1 MSAEGHTAVQVIEPP
16 RGWPRPDL
24 RQLWRYR
31 DLVYYLARRDLAIR
45 YRQTV
50 IGAAWAVV
58 RPVTFAA
65 VFATFITLIGRVPT
79 EGIPYAVF
87 ALTGMSMWL
96 FISGSLMV
104 TSASTIGSGGLV
116 SKVYFPRLTIPVAA
130 IIPQIVDFLIA
141 VVVLLIAMVV
151 YGVALTPNILALPLV
166 FALALV
172 VTFGTGLWLA
182 AFAARYRDVQ
192 HVVPFVVQIG
202 LFVSPVLYPIELV
215 PDAYQALYSLNP
227 VVGVLETFRW
237 CMLGT
242 TPPGE
247 LIVIPVV
254 AGLLLFTLGLR
265 VFARAETRFADDL

>member
-24 RQLWRYR
+24 RAVWRYR

-58 RPVTFAA
+58 RPVAFAA
-65 VFATFITLIGRVPT
+65 VFASFVTLIGRVPT

-96 FISGSLMV
+96 FISGSLLV
-104 TSASTIGSGGLV
+104 TSSSTIGSGSLV
-116 SKVYFPRLTIPVAA
+116 SKVYFPRLTIPIAA
-130 IIPQIVDFLIA
+130 IVPQIVDFGLA
-141 VVVLLIAMVV
+141 MVVLLIAMAI
-151 YGVALTPNILALPLV
+151 YGVPLTPHILALPVV

-172 VTFGTGLWLA
+172 VTFGAGLWLA
-182 AFAARYRDVQ
+182 AYAARYRDVQ
-192 HVVPFVVQIG
+192 HVVPFIVQIG
-202 LFVSPVLYPIELV
+202 LFASPVLYPIDLV
-215 PDAYQALYSLNP
+215 PDSLQVVYSLNP
-227 VVGVLETFRW
+227 IAGVLEAFRW
-237 CMLGT
+237 CVLGT
-242 TPPGE
+242 AAPGE
-247 LIVIPVV
+247 LIVIPIV

>member
-24 RQLWRYR
+24 RELWRYR

-50 IGAAWAVV
+50 VGAAWAVI

-65 VFATFITLIGRVPT
+65 VFATFLTLIGRVPT
-79 EGIPYAVF
+79 EGVPYAVF

-104 TSASTIGSGGLV
+104 TSSSTIGSSSLV
-116 SKVYFPRLTIPVAA
+116 SKVYFPRLTIPIAA
-130 IIPQIVDFLIA
+130 IVPQIVDLAIA
-141 VVVLLIAMVV
+141 VVVVLIAMAL
-151 YGVALTPNILALPLV
+151 YGVPLTPNILALPAVIL
-166 FALALV
+166 LALV

-182 AFAARYRDVQ
+182 AYGARYRDVQ
-192 HVVPFVVQIG
+192 HVVPFIVQIG
-202 LFVSPVLYPIELV
+202 LFVSPVLYPLDRV

-227 VVGVLETFRW
+227 VVGVLEAFRW

-242 TPPGE
+242 SMPGE
-247 LIVIPVV
+247 LIAIPIV
-254 AGLLLFTLGLR
+254 AGLLLFGVGLR